1 MQATTALAP
10 APRALAL
17 AGRAL
22 AALPVPFLLF
32 DGAIKLFDITPV
44 LASFTELGYPTH
56 LARAI
61 GIVELACLA
70 LYVVPRTAVLGALLL
85 TAFLGGATAAK
96 VRLEDPWFL
105 FSIAIGVWLW
115 VPLYVRDAR
124 LRELVPMRARSD
136 ERVVRR

>member
-1 MQATTALAP
+1 
-10 APRALAL
+10 
-17 AGRAL
+17 
-22 AALPVPFLLF
+22 VPFLLF

-136 ERVVRR
+136 ERVGRR